1 MFLNQTRVKNI
12 DNILSQ
18 FGEGEEVL
26 VILNNAKKYKDILK
40 FIGFDTINVG
50 DSVLPK
56 VKGSVSR
63 YNANGKFRLLRDL
76 PKERIYIAQ
85 IREVEDWHGNSH
97 TIYPLIPYNRFQRE
111 LIDAP
116 SQELYIMKDKD
127 EKEIVCSSLIK
138 NTEENKLLIKH
149 IINLFLEIFQEC
161 QVVDK
166 DLISRIK
173 TPIKKLNW
181 NFLPKGKI
189 SWEQLEKHL
198 DKNKDIQSS
207 KNSREIY
214 ARINYINSFEPDF
227 IATGNGGFNDY
238 IVLGFE
244 DKNIYILENRK
255 PQNATYI
262 FEKDWKELTQLTK
275 GDILREKLQK
285 TRLIHTENWK
295 ENLKNELYGI

>member
-1 MFLNQTRVKNI
+1 MFLNQTRIRNI
-12 DNILSQ
+12 DNVLAE
-18 FGEGEEVL
+18 FAEGEEVL
-26 VILNNAKKYKDILK
+26 VILNDAKKYEDILK
-40 FIGFDTINVG
+40 SIGFDTINVG

-56 VKGSVSR
+56 AKGNVSS

-76 PKERIYIAQ
+76 PKERIYISQ
-85 IREVEDWHGNSH
+85 IRNVEDWHGTSH

-116 SQELYIMKDKD
+116 SQELYILKDKD
-127 EKEIVCSSLIK
+127 DKEIVCSDLIK

-149 IINLFLEIFQEC
+149 IINLFLEIFKEC

-181 NFLPKGKI
+181 NLLPKGKMP
-189 SWEQLEKHL
+189 WNQLEKYL
-198 DKNKDIQSS
+198 DENQDIQAS
-207 KNSREIY
+207 KNSKEIY
-214 ARINYINSFEPDF
+214 ARINYINSFEPNF

-244 DKNIYILENRK
+244 DKNLYLLENRK

-262 FEKDWKELTQLTK
+262 FENNWEELTQFTK
-275 GDILREKLQK
+275 ADILRGKLQK
-285 TRLIHTENWK
+285 GRLIHTESWK
-295 ENLKNELYGI
+295 DNIKEYLK